1 MARHEGRRHVPF
13 SYRVLHG
20 WARTAVSV
28 VYRRVTVTAASR
40 VPNDRPV
47 ILAANHGNALADV
60 AVIVATMPE
69 FPHFLAAASWWKSA
83 PARVLFRLGGAVP
96 IHRRRDGEDTRQNT
110 SAFEACNAALAS
122 GAQIAI
128 FPEGEMHLEPS
139 LLPLKTGV
147 ARIALGAAAEA
158 GLDGVVIVPVGL
170 VYEDR
175 GRFRSNA
182 EIHFGEPIA
191 IVDWLDE
198 YRVDPTKAVHGVTD
212 LLADR
217 LARVTVNHGSSDEA
231 ALLDRT
237 AAYALADEP
246 DANDGRQFA
255 RRNALRRKLA
265 SSIALAG
272 GESSTD
278 YRALAA
284 AVAVHER
291 DLQRLGIQH
300 ASAVPLGDM
309 SAVDRIALE
318 AQLVAL
324 ALPAALGLIAN
335 GPMLLGVWIASR
347 RVRHEAWQATTKGVG
362 GTFLSPIIWAL
373 EFAFLSSRLGRRR
386 ALALTT
392 AGAIGGVAALGW
404 GERFLQWRHGVF
416 HVDGGHRRDALDE
429 ARASRNTVRQRVAA
443 LVGTLPAAAVD

>member
-1 MARHEGRRHVPF
+1 MARREERVHAPL
-13 SYRVLHG
+13 SYRVLQG

-28 VYRRVTVTAASR
+28 FYRRATVTAESR
-40 VPNDRPV
+40 LPRDRPV

-60 AVIVATMPE
+60 AVIVAAMPE

-83 PARVLFRLGGAVP
+83 PARVLFRLGGVVP

-122 GAQIAI
+122 GAHIAI
-128 FPEGEMHLEPS
+128 FPEGEMHLEPA
-139 LLPLKTGV
+139 LMPLKTGA

-175 GRFRSNA
+175 ARFRSTV
-182 EIHFGEPIA
+182 EIHIGEPLA

-217 LARVTVNHGSSDEA
+217 LARVTVNHGSAEEA
-231 ALLDRT
+231 ALLDRV

-246 DANDGRQFA
+246 DANDSRQFA

-278 YRALAA
+278 YRELAA

-291 DLQRLGIQH
+291 DLQRLGVQH

-309 SAVDRIALE
+309 SAADRIALE

-324 ALPAALGLIAN
+324 ALPAALGLVAN
-335 GPMLLGVWIASR
+335 GPTLLGVWIASR
-347 RVRHEAWQATTKGVG
+347 RVPHVAWQATTKGVG
-362 GTFLSPIIWAL
+362 GTFLSPIVWAL
-373 EFAFLSSRLGRRR
+373 EFAFLSRRLGRRR

-392 AGAIGGVAALGW
+392 AGAIGGLAALEW
-404 GERFLQWRHGVF
+404 RERFLQLRHGVW
-416 HVDGGHRRDALDE
+416 HVDGGERRDALDE
-429 ARASRNTVRQRVAA
+429 ARASRNTVRQHVTA
-443 LVGTLPAAAVD
+443 LVGTL

>member
-1 MARHEGRRHVPF
+1 MARREGRQHVPL
-13 SYRVLHG
+13 SYRVLQG
-20 WARTAVSV
+20 WARTAISV
-28 VYRRVTVTAASR
+28 VYRRVTVTSASR
-40 VPNDRPV
+40 LPSDRPV

-60 AVIVATMPE
+60 AVVITAMPD

-83 PARVLFRLGGAVP
+83 PARVLFRLGGVVP
-96 IHRRRDGEDTRQNT
+96 IHRRRDGEDTRQNM

-128 FPEGEMHLEPS
+128 FPEGEMHLEPA
-139 LLPLKTGV
+139 LMPLKTGV

-158 GLDGVVIVPVGL
+158 GLESVVIVPVGL

-175 GRFRSNA
+175 GRFRSDA
-182 EIHFGEPIA
+182 EIHFGEPLA

-198 YRVDPTKAVHGVTD
+198 YRLDPTKAVHGVTD

-217 LARVTVNHGSSDEA
+217 LARVTVNHGSSEEA
-231 ALLDRT
+231 ALLHRT

-255 RRNALRRKLA
+255 RRNAVRRKLA
-265 SSIALAG
+265 SSVALAG

-278 YRALAA
+278 YRELAA
-284 AVAVHER
+284 AVAVHEH
-291 DLQRLGIQH
+291 DLQRLGIRH

-309 SAVDRIALE
+309 SAEDRIALE

-347 RVRHEAWQATTKGVG
+347 RVRNEAWQMTTKGVG
-362 GTFLSPIIWAL
+362 GTLLSPIVWAL
-373 EFAFLSSRLGRRR
+373 EFAFLSRRLGRRR

-392 AGAIGGVAALGW
+392 AGAIAGLASLEW
-404 GERFLQWRHGVF
+404 RERFLHWRQSVRR
-416 HVDGGHRRDALDE
+416 VNGGERRDALDE
-429 ARASRNTVRQRVAA
+429 ARASRNTVRQRVTA
-443 LVGTLPAAAVD
+443 LVGTL